1 MPDPVPS
8 PPAPTPKPEATDA
21 GHIPM
26 TEEMDRAKWTL
37 PPVVPVLVAGA
48 LVLIVLAIYTHH
60 AVKPMISAKILGAYA
75 AQSSPS
81 QVMVG
86 MQLGLQ
92 STYKEPL
99 WIKGISVEIKPAG
112 EGADKPPLSDR
123 AAPASDVDRYLQ
135 AFPDLAAHKME
146 PIGLDSKLPA
156 GQSTQGMIIVSFPI
170 SKDAFD
176 HRQSTKV
183 ILDLY
188 DHTPIVITQ

>member
-8 PPAPTPKPEATDA
+8 PSPSAPKPEPADA

-37 PPVVPVLVAGA
+37 PPVTPVLVAA
-48 LVLIVLAIYTHH
+48 AVVLIVLALYTHH
-60 AVKPMISAKILGAYA
+60 AIKPMITAKILGAYS
-75 AQSSPS
+75 AQSGPS

-99 WIKGISVEIKPAG
+99 WIKGISVEVKPAG

-123 AAPASDVDRYLQ
+123 AAPASDVERYLQ

-156 GQSTQGMIIVSFPI
+156 GQATQGMIIVSFPI
-170 SKDAFD
+170 TKDAFD

-183 ILDLY
+183 ILDVY